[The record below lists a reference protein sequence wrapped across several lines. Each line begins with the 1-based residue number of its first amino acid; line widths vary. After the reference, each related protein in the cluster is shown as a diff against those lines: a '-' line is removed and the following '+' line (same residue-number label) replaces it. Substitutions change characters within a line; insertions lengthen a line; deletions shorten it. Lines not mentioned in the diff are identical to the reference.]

1 MSGAFDD
8 DLVKAISVAHA
19 MPCGDLGNLGLGVWL
34 QSRELVGDDA
44 YGPTWRSLRPRLCD
58 DPRQTIFMT
67 RAEWAIGVELR
78 RLEAGS
84 QTVAAGSNASGRCPR
99 CGAMMT
105 QRPEV
110 RSCRSSLILRPRQP
124 FAHVPKPLQNGFIAG
139 EKRRPDWP
147 C

>member
-19 MPCGDLGNLGLGVWL
+19 MPCGDLGNRGLGVWL

-58 DPRQTIFMT
+58 DPRQTIFIT

-78 RLEAGS
+78 RETFARLAGRLL
-84 QTVAAGSNASGRCPR
+84 QSG
-99 CGAMMT
+99 
-105 QRPEV
+105 
-110 RSCRSSLILRPRQP
+110 
-124 FAHVPKPLQNGFIAG
+124 
-139 EKRRPDWP
+139 
-147 C
+147 